1 MRWFVLLVALAAC
14 ESQAESVRATRSPGI
29 ASIALLGHDLPM
41 PALREVIQAQP
52 GDPIDGVR
60 LEQDRA
66 ALEAALVA
74 RGYLAAKVQPAQVS
88 FGGDGSAFVTYS
100 IAQGVLYRVR
110 TVAVTGATPRDS
122 GVVTLAAGDPAL
134 GERLTAA
141 ESALRERLAAHGKH
155 RDVRVQLA
163 MDERAAAVDVDLVVR

>member
-14 ESQAESVRATRSPGI
+14 ESQAESVRAPRPPGI

-41 PALREVIQAQP
+41 PALREVMQSQP
-52 GDPIDGVR
+52 GDALDSTR
-60 LEQDRA
+60 LEQDRG
-66 ALEAALVA
+66 ALEGALVA
-74 RGYLAAKVQPAQVS
+74 RGHLAAKVQAAQVS
-88 FGGDGSAFVTYS
+88 FDDNGSAFVTYS
-100 IAQGVLYRVR
+100 IAPGALYRVR
-110 TVAVTGATPRDS
+110 SVAVTGATPRES
-122 GVVTLAAGDPAL
+122 GVVTLSAGDPAL

-141 ESALRERLAAHGKH
+141 VSTLRERLAARGKP